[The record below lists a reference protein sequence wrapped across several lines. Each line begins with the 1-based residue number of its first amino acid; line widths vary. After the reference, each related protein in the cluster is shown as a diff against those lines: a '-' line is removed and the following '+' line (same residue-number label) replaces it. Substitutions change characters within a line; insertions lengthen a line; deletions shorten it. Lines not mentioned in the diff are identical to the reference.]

1 VNRRASG
8 ETDHGELPRS
18 PFELIDEL
26 SCYYDTPAEPNNVLS
41 EVLVPGVIDYPTLR
55 RAVAGALALTPRARA
70 RMAPGGAFRRRY
82 TWEFPS
88 VPSIDPLAHT
98 TWSDE
103 QELLAARVRFMASS
117 PSLRTSP
124 PVRLLLATGP
134 DASCVMLNAHHAAM
148 DGISCAELL
157 RDIAECYRALTEN
170 SARSGTSAGWT
181 PEGPLPPL
189 PLVPPLPPL
198 PAGSPM
204 RGWVCPVRRH
214 FVARIAPER
223 GRGSRRAGGDGC
235 GLLLLL
241 VPSVPSQSGA
251 TVNDAL
257 VAALIATISR
267 WNAAHHRPPATIRI
281 TVPVNVREPG
291 LRGVAGNHTR
301 TATVVADPRTAS
313 RDLPVLIAAV
323 AAQTSVIRQA
333 GLQGAS
339 AGPLGLAPGWCPVVL
354 KRLAVRI
361 ALRGLGSLLCD
372 TSMLSNLG
380 NVRDAPW
387 SEPGRPVRMAMSSP
401 VHMPRGLSV
410 GAMTADGR
418 LQLCFRYRYALF
430 DDVAAARF
438 VATYA
443 AVLDELAAGTVP
455 AELKGSGS
463 RRGGTSDPAAS
474 AAQDSRM
481 PGRQGLADV
490 LRRRGPAVQPA
501 PEARLPDRARRAG
514 DAGRAGRASR

>member
-1 VNRRASG
+1 
-8 ETDHGELPRS
+8 LP
-18 PFELIDEL
+18 FDLIDEL
-26 SCYYDTPAEPNNVLS
+26 SCYYDTPAEPNNVLC
-41 EVLVPGVIDYPTLR
+41 EVLVPGAIDYPTLR
-55 RAVAGALALTPRARA
+55 RAVARALAATPRARG
-70 RMAPGGAFRRRY
+70 RMAAGGALRRRY
-82 TWEFPS
+82 TWEFPP
-88 VPSIDPLAHT
+88 VPSIDPLSHT

-148 DGISCAELL
+148 DGMSCAELL
-157 RDIAECYRALTEN
+157 HDIAECYRALTAN
-170 SARSGTSAGWT
+170 SARAGTSAVWT
-181 PEGPLPPL
+181 REAPGSFSPPGSLTPLGPPELRAQGPAPE
-189 PLVPPLPPL
+189 
-198 PAGSPM
+198 SRERSRT
-204 RGWVCPVRRH
+204 RGWVCAVRRH

-223 GRGSRRAGGDGC
+223 GRGNRRAGGDGC
-235 GLLLLL
+235 GLRLLL
-241 VPSVPSQSGA
+241 VPSVPSQYGT

-267 WNAAHHRPPATIRI
+267 WNADHRRPPATIRI

-291 LRGVAGNHTR
+291 LRRAAGNHTR

-323 AAQTSVIRQA
+323 AGQTSVIRQA
-333 GLQGAS
+333 GRQRAS
-339 AGPLGLAPGWCPVVL
+339 AGPIGLAPGWCPVVL

-361 ALRGLGSLLCD
+361 ALRGLGSLVCD

-380 NVRDAPW
+380 NVPDPPW
-387 SEPGRPVRMAMSSP
+387 SAPGRSVRMAMSSP

-410 GAMTADGR
+410 GAMTADGQ

-430 DDVAAARF
+430 DDAAAARF

-443 AVLDELAAGTVP
+443 AALDELTAGTVP
-455 AELKGSGS
+455 AELKSSGS

-474 AAQDSRM
+474 AAQDSRL
-481 PGRQGLADV
+481 PGRQGLAHV

-501 PEARLPDRARRAG
+501 PEARLPNRARRTG

>member
-8 ETDHGELPRS
+8 ETDRGELPRL
-18 PFELIDEL
+18 PFDLIDEL

-41 EVLVPGVIDYPTLR
+41 EVLVPGAIDYPTLR
-55 RAVAGALALTPRARA
+55 RAVAGALAATPRARV
-70 RMAPGGAFRRRY
+70 RMAAGGAFRRHY
-82 TWEFPS
+82 TWEFPP
-88 VPSIDPLAHT
+88 VPSIDPLSHT

-157 RDIAECYRALTEN
+157 RDIAECYRALTAN
-170 SARSGTSAGWT
+170 SARAGTSADWT
-181 PEGPLPPL
+181 PRAPLPPLPPL
-189 PLVPPLPPL
+189 PLL
-198 PAGSPM
+198 PAGSPTPAGSSTPPGPPGLRAQDPAPQSRRRSRM
-204 RGWVCPVRRH
+204 REWVCAVRRH
-214 FVARIAPER
+214 FVARIAPEP
-223 GRGSRRAGGDGC
+223 GRGNRRARGDGC
-235 GLLLLL
+235 GLRLLL
-241 VPSVPSQSGA
+241 VPSVPKQSGA

-257 VAALIATISR
+257 VTALIATISR
-267 WNAAHHRPPATIRI
+267 WNAAHRRPPATIRV

-291 LRGVAGNHTR
+291 LRGAAGNHTR

-313 RDLPVLIAAV
+313 RDLPLLIAAV
-323 AAQTSVIRQA
+323 AGQTSVIRQA
-333 GLQGAS
+333 GRQRAS
-339 AGPLGLAPGWCPVVL
+339 AGPVGLAPGWCPVVL

-361 ALRGLGSLLCD
+361 ALRGLGSLVCD

-380 NVRDAPW
+380 NVPDPPW
-387 SEPGRPVRMAMSSP
+387 SAPGRPVRMAMSSP

-410 GAMTADGR
+410 GAMTADGQ

-430 DDVAAARF
+430 DDAAAARF

-443 AVLDELAAGTVP
+443 AALDELAAGTVP
-455 AELKGSGS
+455 GELKGSGS

-474 AAQDSRM
+474 AAQASRM
-481 PGRQGLADV
+481 PG
-490 LRRRGPAVQPA
+490 
-501 PEARLPDRARRAG
+501 
-514 DAGRAGRASR
+514 

>member
-1 VNRRASG
+1 MNRRASG

-55 RAVAGALALTPRARA
+55 WAVAGALALTPRARA
-70 RMAPGGAFRRRY
+70 RVAPGGAFRRRY

-134 DASCVMLNAHHAAM
+134 DASYVMLNAHHAAM

-170 SARSGTSAGWT
+170 SARAGPSADRTAGA
-181 PEGPLPPL
+181 PLPP
-189 PLVPPLPPL
+189 PPLPPPPL
-198 PAGSPM
+198 PPPPRPLLRAGSFTSPGPPGLRALDPAPQSRRRSRM
-204 RGWVCPVRRH
+204 RWGVCAVRRH

-223 GRGSRRAGGDGC
+223 GRASRRAGGDGC
-235 GLLLLL
+235 GLRLLL
-241 VPSVPSQSGA
+241 VPSLPSQSGA

-291 LRGVAGNHTR
+291 LRAVAGNHTR

-313 RDLPVLIAAV
+313 RDLPLLIAAV
-323 AAQTSVIRQA
+323 AAQTRVIRQA
-333 GLQGAS
+333 GRQPAS
-339 AGPLGLAPGWCPVVL
+339 AGPIGLAPGWCPVVL

-361 ALRGLGSLLCD
+361 ALRGLGSLVCD

-410 GAMTADGR
+410 GAVTADGR

-443 AVLDELAAGTVP
+443 ATLDELAAGTVP
-455 AELKGSGS
+455 AELKGLWQSK
-463 RRGGTSDPAAS
+463 RRN
-474 AAQDSRM
+474 Q
-481 PGRQGLADV
+481 
-490 LRRRGPAVQPA
+490 
-501 PEARLPDRARRAG
+501 
-514 DAGRAGRASR
+514 

>member
-8 ETDHGELPRS
+8 ETDRGELPRS

-41 EVLVPGVIDYPTLR
+41 EVLVPGAIDYSTLR
-55 RAVAGALALTPRARA
+55 QAVAGALTATPRARG
-70 RMAPGGAFRRRY
+70 RMAAGGAFRRRY
-82 TWEFPS
+82 TWEFPP
-88 VPSIDPLAHT
+88 VPSIDPLSHT

-117 PSLRTSP
+117 PSLHTSP

-157 RDIAECYRALTEN
+157 REIAECYRALTEN
-170 SARSGTSAGWT
+170 SARAGTSADWIAGA
-181 PEGPLPPL
+181 PLPP
-189 PLVPPLPPL
+189 PPPPPPPLL
-198 PAGSPM
+198 PAGSPTSRGPAGQLVPDPVPESRRRSRM
-204 RGWVCPVRRH
+204 RWGVCPARRH

-223 GRGSRRAGGDGC
+223 GRRNRREGGDGC
-235 GLLLLL
+235 GLRLLL
-241 VPSVPSQSGA
+241 VPSVPRQPGA

-291 LRGVAGNHTR
+291 LRGAAGNHTR

-313 RDLPVLIAAV
+313 RDLSVLVAAV
-323 AAQTSVIRQA
+323 AGQTSVVRQA
-333 GLQGAS
+333 GRQRAS

-361 ALRGLGSLLCD
+361 ALRGLGWLVCD
-372 TSMLSNLG
+372 TSILSNLG
-380 NVRDAPW
+380 NVPDPPW
-387 SEPGRPVRMAMSSP
+387 SRPSGPVRMAMSSP

-410 GAMTADGR
+410 GAMTADGQ

-430 DDVAAARF
+430 DDAAAARF

-443 AVLDELAAGTVP
+443 AVLDELALGTMTV
-455 AELKGSGS
+455 ELKGSGS
-463 RRGGTSDPAAS
+463 
-474 AAQDSRM
+474 
-481 PGRQGLADV
+481 
-490 LRRRGPAVQPA
+490 
-501 PEARLPDRARRAG
+501 
-514 DAGRAGRASR
+514 